1 MVCEFGSCYIIQNTV
16 RVSLKYFYYFN
27 FFLMLKLFQIS
38 IYELAIPATH
48 IVEKGKSLQ
57 MEIQIEP
64 EISDITSYVK

>member
-1 MVCEFGSCYIIQNTV
+1 
-16 RVSLKYFYYFN
+16 
-27 FFLMLKLFQIS
+27 MLKLFQIS

-57 MEIQIEP
+57 IEIQIEP